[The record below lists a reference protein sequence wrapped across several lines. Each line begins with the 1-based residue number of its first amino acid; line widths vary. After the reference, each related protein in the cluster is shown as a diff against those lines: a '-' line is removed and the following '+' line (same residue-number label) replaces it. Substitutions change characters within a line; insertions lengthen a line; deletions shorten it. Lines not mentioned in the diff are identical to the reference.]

1 MTYKYLIDTGVLSRY
16 FREEIKLPTD
26 VLLFG
31 CVSVVTKIELYNW
44 LTNYRIDSVTRRKIL
59 KSIQN
64 LNVLHFNENISR
76 LVEKY
81 ADKHLHIKASDT
93 IIGVTAL
100 YHDLELHTGDKNDF
114 DFFKGIQKKY
124 YPQKK
129 NTKIIS

>member
-1 MTYKYLIDTGVLSRY
+1 MEYKYLIDTGVLARY
-16 FREEIKLPTD
+16 YKKEIKLPD
-26 VLLFG
+26 DIFLFG
-31 CVSVVTKIELYNW
+31 CISIVTKIELYNW
-44 LTNYRIDSVTRRKIL
+44 LSNYRIDATTRRETL

-64 LNVLHFNENISR
+64 LKVIISK

-81 ADKHLHIKASDT
+81 ADKNLHIKIPDT

-114 DFFKGIQKKY
+114 DVFKGIRQKY

-129 NTKIIS
+129 LKK